1 MKMEAEAGIEPASA
15 DLQSDAWPL
24 CYPAISFRFAMI
36 AKFFKSAR
44 TFFSHLSDVMKD
56 GEGYLSANLAVK
68 HFQWM
73 LSRRKIG

>member
-36 AKFFKSAR
+36 AKIFKSAR
-44 TFFSHLSDVMKD
+44 TF
-56 GEGYLSANLAVK
+56 LAILA
-68 HFQWM
+68 M
-73 LSRRKIG
+73 